1 MLKFSDLSM
10 SQKKMVVAYVEYN
23 PALKTSGQITL
34 KEVNS
39 IAKGLAENRA
49 SGGVKVG
56 YPNWLFATNK
66 LDRGVYEFP
75 VPTAAELSQ
84 YAKDSASKPAKVA
97 VVKTPKAKVVKT
109 AKVAK
114 VAKVA
119 KAPKVKSIAPAVNK
133 NRLIDAIGESD
144 VYDEDVEDFN
154 AILRA
159 NGIEV

>member
-75 VPTAAELSQ
+75 VPTSAELSQ

-97 VVKTPKAKVVKT
+97 VAKTPKAKVVKT

-114 VAKVA
+114 VAK
-119 KAPKVKSIAPAVNK
+119 APKAKVTAPAVNK
-133 NRLIDAIGESD
+133 NRLIDAIGESE

>member
-75 VPTAAELSQ
+75 VPSAAELSQ

-97 VVKTPKAKVVKT
+97 VAKTPKAKVVKT

-114 VAKVA
+114 APKAKVT
-119 KAPKVKSIAPAVNK
+119 APAVNK

>member
-10 SQKKMVVAYVEYN
+10 SQKKMVVAYIEYN

-84 YAKDSASKPAKVA
+84 YTKDSASKPAKVA

-114 VAKVA
+114 APKAKVT
-119 KAPKVKSIAPAVNK
+119 APAVNK

-144 VYDEDVEDFN
+144 IYDEDVEDFN

>member
-84 YAKDSASKPAKVA
+84 YAKDSAGKPAKVA
-97 VVKTPKAKVVKT
+97 VVKAPKAKLVKT

-114 VAKVA
+114 APKAKVT
-119 KAPKVKSIAPAVNK
+119 APAVNK

>member
-114 VAKVA
+114 
-119 KAPKVKSIAPAVNK
+119 APKVKSIAPAVNK

>member
-84 YAKDSASKPAKVA
+84 YAKDSAGKPAKVA
-97 VVKTPKAKVVKT
+97 VAKTPKAKVVKT
-109 AKVAK
+109 V
-114 VAKVA
+114 KVA